1 MIIALVIYDSRLG
14 KKNVNNDSMFESFAS
29 HSQQYISTFL
39 AENSII
45 LKTGAE
51 HNLFACK
58 NEQIKCIGCYIF
70 LCVFL
75 EIKFLCF
82 FFWYSARSE
91 LRDLRFAGAFY
102 ALVSLP
108 LPSTFPSF
116 TPLVSS
122 LAPLPHAHPIKY
134 TLLGFFSVRVQLG

>member
-1 MIIALVIYDSRLG
+1 
-14 KKNVNNDSMFESFAS
+14 MFESFAS

-82 FFWYSARSE
+82 FSAQRE
-91 LRDLRFAGAFY
+91 LRDLRFVGAFY
-102 ALVSLP
+102 ALVSPP
-108 LPSTFPSF
+108 LPSTHLL
-116 TPLVSS
+116 PLVK
-122 LAPLPHAHPIKY
+122 APGFLPHLPSNKIYLAW
-134 TLLGFFSVRVQLG
+134 FFFQYECSSASFLRENRDAFSTETCDVLVFAS

>member
-82 FFWYSARSE
+82 FFFGIARGASCGTCA
-91 LRDLRFAGAFY
+91 LRGRFMLLCRSPYPPRFH
-102 ALVSLP
+102 LLP
-108 LPSTFPSF
+108 PSSVPWLPSP
-116 TPLVSS
+116 TP
-122 LAPLPHAHPIKY
+122 I
-134 TLLGFFSVRVQLG
+134 Q